1 MLLTKLHI
9 PSPGK
14 QLVQRSQL
22 FEKLN
27 EGLNRKLILIS
38 APAGFGKTTVL
49 SEWIHHNNIPAA
61 WFSIDS
67 QENDTDVFLGY
78 VIMSIQS
85 LYKELGQNAIELLK
99 SPDHPSHES
108 ILSLLINDIIAAK
121 REFFLVLDDFYLIS
135 NPEINRLVSYLLDHM
150 PDHMHMVISSRSD
163 PVLHMAKLRS
173 QQHLVEIRSSDLS
186 FSAYEISVLFNKKFG
201 QKLSQEDASLLESK
215 TEGWVAGLQ
224 LAALSMQGIENA
236 SAFIESFAGNN
247 RYIMDYLIEEV
258 LKIQADDI
266 RRFLLYTSI
275 LKQISAPLAN
285 ELTNRNDSQ
294 AVLES
299 LENNNMF
306 VFPLDTKRHWYRYH
320 HLFAGL
326 LKQKLLAEDSSVTI
340 ELHNRASTWFEQNH
354 IFDLAIEHAL
364 EIKHYKRAIRILGEN
379 AESLWR
385 HGHYA
390 ALSNYGELLPDDIIQ
405 QDPHFCLYYSW
416 VLIRAGQHQ
425 KAVPFLTSAEE
436 ICKRIIREK
445 DSSKDDVTEYRELSA
460 RISVAMAYMYSF
472 GMDPERMFRSAEDA
486 LDLLV
491 EDDPL
496 WQGWGWYTYGMACYA
511 TGDIQQSFGAYQK
524 AIEFGK
530 RSGNIYLIS
539 TISLRMSDNEQQLG
553 HYRSAYDQCLGLLEL
568 MKRKGYLE
576 ITKADWS
583 YAGLYTILAGTQH
596 MWADI
601 DEAYKNVKIA
611 YSLCRESKD
620 IMLEISVLI
629 LYSLVLHERGDRTGS
644 ERKIDEAEEIAR
656 SNSVHPFLTYIII
669 SWKATR
675 FIELNEIDLAG
686 NLFREYEIGVG
697 KEISHTNE
705 TAYMVFAR
713 YLLVQHRLQEAE
725 YVLSELHAIIIA
737 GMRIERLI
745 DLKIS
750 YAILSDLK
758 ESHKD
763 AISELMEAMKLAADE
778 YLIAFFISSLELI
791 HDLLD
796 EIFKI
801 QATSRTD
808 ISDKFVIR
816 LKHAIVKKGEQK
828 KKHEDFDLSAREMD
842 TLKLIAS
849 ELSNQEIAD
858 KLFISLNTVKT
869 HVRNILLKLEVDKRT
884 QATAKA
890 RDLGI
895 I

>member
-1 MLLTKLHI
+1 MLLPKLHI

-38 APAGFGKTTVL
+38 APAGFGKTTML

-67 QENDTDVFLGY
+67 QENDTDVFLEY
-78 VIMSIQS
+78 VIMSIHS
-85 LYKELGQNAIELLK
+85 LYKELGQNAIKLLK

-108 ILSLLINDIIAAK
+108 ILSLLINDIIADK
-121 REFFLVLDDFYLIS
+121 REFILVLDDFHLIN
-135 NPEINRLVSYLLDHM
+135 NPEIISLISYLLDYM

-163 PVLHMAKLRS
+163 PMLHMAKLRS
-173 QQHLVEIRSSDLS
+173 QQQLVEIRSSDLS

-201 QKLSQEDASLLESK
+201 LKLSKEDASLLESK

-224 LAALSMQGIENA
+224 LAALSLQGIEDA
-236 SAFIESFAGNN
+236 SAFIASFAGNN

-258 LKIQADDI
+258 LKIQPDHI
-266 RRFLLYTSI
+266 KQFLLQTSI

-285 ELTNRNDSQ
+285 ALTNRTDSQ
-294 AVLES
+294 ALLES

-306 VFPLDTKRHWYRYH
+306 VFPLDNERNWYRYH

-326 LKQKLLAEDSSVTI
+326 LKQKLLTEDSSLTI
-340 ELHNRASTWFEQNH
+340 ELHNRAITWFEQKH
-354 IFDLAIEHAL
+354 MFEYAIEHAL
-364 EIKHYKRAIRILGEN
+364 EIKHYKRALQILGGN

-385 HGHYA
+385 NGHLA
-390 ALSNYGELLPDDIIQ
+390 ALLNYGELLPNDIIQ

-416 VLIRAGQHQ
+416 VLIGSGQHQ
-425 KAVPFLTSAEE
+425 KAEPYLTSAIE

-445 DSSKDDVTEYRELSA
+445 ESSKDNVTEYRELSA
-460 RISVAMAYMYSF
+460 RISVAIAYMHSF
-472 GMDPERMFRSAEDA
+472 GMDPGRMLESAKDA
-486 LDLLV
+486 LDVLV

-496 WQGWGWYTYGMACYA
+496 WLGWGWYAYGFACFS
-511 TGDIQQSFGAYQK
+511 TGDNRQSFVAYQK
-524 AIEFGK
+524 AFEFGK
-530 RSGNIYLIS
+530 KSGNIYLIS
-539 TISLRMSDNEQQLG
+539 TISMRMSDNEQQLG
-553 HYRSAYDQCLGLLEL
+553 HYRSAYDQCLDFLEL
-568 MKRKGYLE
+568 MKRKGYKAL
-576 ITKADWS
+576 TKADWS
-583 YAGLYTILAGTQH
+583 YAGLYTILAVTQH
-596 MWADI
+596 MWANI

-611 YSLCRESKD
+611 YGLSRGRKD
-620 IMLEISVLI
+620 IMLEASVLI
-629 LYSLVLHERGDRTGS
+629 LYSLVLHERGDRPGS
-644 ERKIDEAEEIAR
+644 EKKIDEAEEITK
-656 SNSVHPFLTYIII
+656 SNKVHPFLSYMII
-669 SWKATR
+669 SWKAAR
-675 FIELNEIDLAG
+675 FIELNEVDRAG
-686 NLFREYEIGVG
+686 KLFREYEIGMG

-713 YLLVQHRLQEAE
+713 YLLVQHKLQEAE
-725 YVLSELHAIIIA
+725 SVLSELHAIITA
-737 GMRIERLI
+737 GRRTERLI

-750 YAILSDLK
+750 YAILHDLK
-758 ESHKD
+758 GSHSD
-763 AISELMEAMKLAADE
+763 AISDLMEAMRLAADE
-778 YLIAFFISSLELI
+778 YLIAFFLFSYGYI

-808 ISDKFVIR
+808 IPDKFVIR
-816 LKHAIVKKGEQK
+816 LKLAIVKKREQK
-828 KKHEDFDLSAREMD
+828 KKHKDFGLSAREMD

-884 QATAKA
+884 QATEKA
-890 RDLGI
+890 RDLSI